1 MSFTI
6 EDMMLTSEKRYEMK
20 FLAGKNGWANSISW
34 VHLLE
39 DTTIIQ
45 NFWGKE
51 VAVTTGLG
59 FPEKEDWM
67 RLARKLNRYHAS
79 GLIINVGQYI
89 REIPEELMAYCDEND
104 LPLLTVPWEVR
115 LSDMIK
121 DFSIRVFVQDNTDEQ
136 IATALIAAIE
146 TPDNQTAYR
155 RELWQYFDVDGSF
168 QVLLLTCEGLDAMDM
183 VERRKLSYRIQVYL
197 EDITHNASFFYYNS
211 DFVLVANAVPEET
224 LYQLIEGAIKRG
236 EKRMPERKL
245 RVGIGSKCKDISRLS
260 VSYRRA
266 KAAVQMAMTQKRQ
279 VVKFDDCGLYRLL
292 YMVEDTGVLQE
303 IETECLAAL
312 EEYDRKYNAGYVET
326 LQSYLKHNGSIQAV
340 AEELYTHRN
349 TVLYRLGNIRKV
361 LGNELKTP
369 EERLPY
375 QMAFYIRSMNEVLKG
390 PGRYP
395 GAFFERGLSIR
406 HFTIISAAQEQE

>member
-245 RVGIGSKCKDISRLS
+245 RVGIGSKCMDISRLS

-266 KAAVQMAMTQKRQ
+266 KAAVQMAMAQKRQ
-279 VVKFDDCGLYRLL
+279 VVKFDDGGLYRLL

-375 QMAFYIRSMNEVLKG
+375 QMAFYIRSMH
-390 PGRYP
+390 
-395 GAFFERGLSIR
+395 GAQTGSE
-406 HFTIISAAQEQE
+406 

>member
-136 IATALIAAIE
+136 IAAALIAAIE

-245 RVGIGSKCKDISRLS
+245 HVGIGSKCMDISRLS

-266 KAAVQMAMTQKRQ
+266 KAAVQMAMTQKKQ

-375 QMAFYIRSMNEVLKG
+375 QMAFYIRSMHGV
-390 PGRYP
+390 
-395 GAFFERGLSIR
+395 
-406 HFTIISAAQEQE
+406 QEGSE

>member
-89 REIPEELMAYCDEND
+89 REIPEELIAYCDEND

-211 DFVLVANAVPEET
+211 DFVLVANAVPEEA

-245 RVGIGSKCKDISRLS
+245 RVGIGSKCMDISRLS

-279 VVKFDDCGLYRLL
+279 VVKFDNCGLYRLL

-375 QMAFYIRSMNEVLKG
+375 QMAFYIRSMHGVQ
-390 PGRYP
+390 
-395 GAFFERGLSIR
+395 ERS
-406 HFTIISAAQEQE
+406 E

>member
-59 FPEKEDWM
+59 FPEKDDWM

-211 DFVLVANAVPEET
+211 DFVLVANAVPEEA

-245 RVGIGSKCKDISRLS
+245 RVGIGSKCMDISRLS

-279 VVKFDDCGLYRLL
+279 VVKFDDGGLYRLL

-375 QMAFYIRSMNEVLKG
+375 QMAFYIRSMHGVQ
-390 PGRYP
+390 
-395 GAFFERGLSIR
+395 ERS
-406 HFTIISAAQEQE
+406 E

>member
-1 MSFTI
+1 MKAHVRRIRKGRYMSFTI

-155 RELWQYFDVDGSF
+155 KELWQYFDVDGSF

-197 EDITHNASFFYYNS
+197 EDITHNASFS
-211 DFVLVANAVPEET
+211 DFVLVANAVQEEA

-245 RVGIGSKCKDISRLS
+245 RVGIGSKCMDISRLS

-266 KAAVQMAMTQKRQ
+266 KAAVQMAVTQKRQ

-312 EEYDRKYNAGYVET
+312 EEYDRKCNAGYVET

-349 TVLYRLGNIRKV
+349 TVLYRLGNISKV

-375 QMAFYIRSMNEVLKG
+375 QMAFYIRSMHGVQ
-390 PGRYP
+390 
-395 GAFFERGLSIR
+395 ERS
-406 HFTIISAAQEQE
+406 E

>member
-1 MSFTI
+1 MKAHVRRIRKGRYMSFTI

-89 REIPEELMAYCDEND
+89 REIPEELIAYCDEND

-211 DFVLVANAVPEET
+211 DFVLVANAVPEEA

-245 RVGIGSKCKDISRLS
+245 RVGIGSKCMDISRLS

-279 VVKFDDCGLYRLL
+279 VVKFDNCGLYRLL

-375 QMAFYIRSMNEVLKG
+375 QMAFYIRSMHGVQ
-390 PGRYP
+390 
-395 GAFFERGLSIR
+395 ERS
-406 HFTIISAAQEQE
+406 E

>member
-89 REIPEELMAYCDEND
+89 LEIPEELIAYCDEND

-211 DFVLVANAVPEET
+211 DFVLVANAVPEEA

-245 RVGIGSKCKDISRLS
+245 RVGIGSKCMDISRLS

-340 AEELYTHRN
+340 AKELYTHRN
-349 TVLYRLGNIRKV
+349 TVLYRLGNIRKM

-375 QMAFYIRSMNEVLKG
+375 QMAFYIRSMH
-390 PGRYP
+390 
-395 GAFFERGLSIR
+395 GAQTGSE
-406 HFTIISAAQEQE
+406 

>member
-1 MSFTI
+1 MKAHVRRIRKGRYMSFTI

-155 RELWQYFDVDGSF
+155 KELWQYFDVDGSF

-245 RVGIGSKCKDISRLS
+245 RVGIGSKCMDISRLS

-375 QMAFYIRSMNEVLKG
+375 QIALYIRSMHGVQ
-390 PGRYP
+390 
-395 GAFFERGLSIR
+395 ERS
-406 HFTIISAAQEQE
+406 E

>member
-1 MSFTI
+1 MRRIRKGRYMSFTI

-136 IATALIAAIE
+136 IAAALIAAIE

-245 RVGIGSKCKDISRLS
+245 RVGIGSKCMDISRLS

-375 QMAFYIRSMNEVLKG
+375 QMAFYIRSMH
-390 PGRYP
+390 
-395 GAFFERGLSIR
+395 GAQTGSE
-406 HFTIISAAQEQE
+406 

>member
-326 LQSYLKHNGSIQAV
+326 LQSYLKHNGSIRAV

-375 QMAFYIRSMNEVLKG
+375 QMAFYIRSMHGVQ
-390 PGRYP
+390 
-395 GAFFERGLSIR
+395 ERS
-406 HFTIISAAQEQE
+406 E

>member
-89 REIPEELMAYCDEND
+89 REIPEELIAYCDEND

-136 IATALIAAIE
+136 IATALIATIE

-155 RELWQYFDVDGSF
+155 RELWQY
-168 QVLLLTCEGLDAMDM
+168 LMW
-183 VERRKLSYRIQVYL
+183 
-197 EDITHNASFFYYNS
+197 
-211 DFVLVANAVPEET
+211 
-224 LYQLIEGAIKRG
+224 
-236 EKRMPERKL
+236 
-245 RVGIGSKCKDISRLS
+245 
-260 VSYRRA
+260 
-266 KAAVQMAMTQKRQ
+266 
-279 VVKFDDCGLYRLL
+279 
-292 YMVEDTGVLQE
+292 
-303 IETECLAAL
+303 TE
-312 EEYDRKYNAGYVET
+312 
-326 LQSYLKHNGSIQAV
+326 
-340 AEELYTHRN
+340 
-349 TVLYRLGNIRKV
+349 
-361 LGNELKTP
+361 
-369 EERLPY
+369 
-375 QMAFYIRSMNEVLKG
+375 AFG
-390 PGRYP
+390 CCC
-395 GAFFERGLSIR
+395 
-406 HFTIISAAQEQE
+406 

>member
-136 IATALIAAIE
+136 IAAALIAAIE

-168 QVLLLTCEGLDAMDM
+168 QVLLLTCEGLDTMDM

-211 DFVLVANAVPEET
+211 DFVLVANAVPEEA

-245 RVGIGSKCKDISRLS
+245 RVGIGSKCMDISRLS

-279 VVKFDDCGLYRLL
+279 VVKFDDGGLYRLL

-375 QMAFYIRSMNEVLKG
+375 QMAFYIRSMH
-390 PGRYP
+390 
-395 GAFFERGLSIR
+395 GAQTGSE
-406 HFTIISAAQEQE
+406 

>member
-89 REIPEELMAYCDEND
+89 REIPEELIAYCDEND

-155 RELWQYFDVDGSF
+155 RESF
-168 QVLLLTCEGLDAMDM
+168 RC
-183 VERRKLSYRIQVYL
+183 
-197 EDITHNASFFYYNS
+197 
-211 DFVLVANAVPEET
+211 
-224 LYQLIEGAIKRG
+224 
-236 EKRMPERKL
+236 
-245 RVGIGSKCKDISRLS
+245 C
-260 VSYRRA
+260 
-266 KAAVQMAMTQKRQ
+266 
-279 VVKFDDCGLYRLL
+279 C
-292 YMVEDTGVLQE
+292 
-303 IETECLAAL
+303 
-312 EEYDRKYNAGYVET
+312 
-326 LQSYLKHNGSIQAV
+326 
-340 AEELYTHRN
+340 
-349 TVLYRLGNIRKV
+349 
-361 LGNELKTP
+361 
-369 EERLPY
+369 
-375 QMAFYIRSMNEVLKG
+375 
-390 PGRYP
+390 
-395 GAFFERGLSIR
+395 
-406 HFTIISAAQEQE
+406 

>member
-89 REIPEELMAYCDEND
+89 REIPEELIAYCDEND

-245 RVGIGSKCKDISRLS
+245 RVGIGSKCMDISRLS

-279 VVKFDDCGLYRLL
+279 VVKFDNCGLYRLL

-375 QMAFYIRSMNEVLKG
+375 QMAFYIRSMHGVQ
-390 PGRYP
+390 
-395 GAFFERGLSIR
+395 ERS
-406 HFTIISAAQEQE
+406 E

>member
-67 RLARKLNRYHAS
+67 RLARNLNRYHAS

-155 RELWQYFDVDGSF
+155 KELWQYFDVDGSF
-168 QVLLLTCEGLDAMDM
+168 QVLLMTCEGLDAMDM

-197 EDITHNASFFYYNS
+197 ADITPPARFFYYNS
-211 DFVLVANAVPEET
+211 DFVLVANAVQEEA

-245 RVGIGSKCKDISRLS
+245 RVGIGSKCMDISRLS

-375 QMAFYIRSMNEVLKG
+375 QMAFYIRSMHGVQ
-390 PGRYP
+390 
-395 GAFFERGLSIR
+395 ERS
-406 HFTIISAAQEQE
+406 E

>member
-6 EDMMLTSEKRYEMK
+6 EYMMLTSEKRYEMK

-155 RELWQYFDVDGSF
+155 RELWQ
-168 QVLLLTCEGLDAMDM
+168 
-183 VERRKLSYRIQVYL
+183 
-197 EDITHNASFFYYNS
+197 
-211 DFVLVANAVPEET
+211 
-224 LYQLIEGAIKRG
+224 
-236 EKRMPERKL
+236 
-245 RVGIGSKCKDISRLS
+245 
-260 VSYRRA
+260 
-266 KAAVQMAMTQKRQ
+266 
-279 VVKFDDCGLYRLL
+279 
-292 YMVEDTGVLQE
+292 
-303 IETECLAAL
+303 
-312 EEYDRKYNAGYVET
+312 
-326 LQSYLKHNGSIQAV
+326 
-340 AEELYTHRN
+340 
-349 TVLYRLGNIRKV
+349 
-361 LGNELKTP
+361 
-369 EERLPY
+369 
-375 QMAFYIRSMNEVLKG
+375 
-390 PGRYP
+390 
-395 GAFFERGLSIR
+395 
-406 HFTIISAAQEQE
+406 

>member
-136 IATALIAAIE
+136 IAAALIAAIE

-245 RVGIGSKCKDISRLS
+245 RVGIGSKCMDISRLS

-292 YMVEDTGVLQE
+292 YMVEDTGVLRE

-375 QMAFYIRSMNEVLKG
+375 QMAFYIRSMHGVQ
-390 PGRYP
+390 
-395 GAFFERGLSIR
+395 ERS
-406 HFTIISAAQEQE
+406 E

>member
-1 MSFTI
+1 MKAHVRRIRKGRYMSFTI

-79 GLIINVGQYI
+79 GLIINVGQYS

-155 RELWQYFDVDGSF
+155 KELWQYFDVDGSF

-211 DFVLVANAVPEET
+211 DFVLVANAVQEEA

-245 RVGIGSKCKDISRLS
+245 RVGIGSKCMDISRLS

-375 QMAFYIRSMNEVLKG
+375 QMAFYIRSMHGVQ
-390 PGRYP
+390 
-395 GAFFERGLSIR
+395 ERS
-406 HFTIISAAQEQE
+406 E

>member
-1 MSFTI
+1 MKAHVRRIRKGRYMSFTI

-89 REIPEELMAYCDEND
+89 REIPEELIAYCDEND

-211 DFVLVANAVPEET
+211 DFVLVANAVPEEA

-245 RVGIGSKCKDISRLS
+245 RVGIGSKCMDISRLS

-375 QMAFYIRSMNEVLKG
+375 QMAFYIRSMHGVQ
-390 PGRYP
+390 
-395 GAFFERGLSIR
+395 ERS
-406 HFTIISAAQEQE
+406 E

>member
-1 MSFTI
+1 MRKIRKGGYMSFTI

-136 IATALIAAIE
+136 IVAALIAAIE

-155 RELWQYFDVDGSF
+155 KELWQYFDVDGSF

-245 RVGIGSKCKDISRLS
+245 HVGIGSKCMDISRLS

-375 QMAFYIRSMNEVLKG
+375 QMAFYIRSMHGV
-390 PGRYP
+390 
-395 GAFFERGLSIR
+395 
-406 HFTIISAAQEQE
+406 QEGSE